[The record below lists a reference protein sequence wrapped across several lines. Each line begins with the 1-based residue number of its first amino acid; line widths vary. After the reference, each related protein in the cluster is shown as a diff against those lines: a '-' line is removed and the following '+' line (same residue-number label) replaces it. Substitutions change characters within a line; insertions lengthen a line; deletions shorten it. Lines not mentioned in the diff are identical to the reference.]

1 MRRDA
6 PWPERWRRILA
17 RLFLVADAAG
27 EDALLRELATAQAA
41 ARPRVLAFVN
51 AHAMNLAAHHSAFA
65 QQLALAD
72 VLLRDG
78 SGLAAL
84 LRWRGQAPGR
94 NLNGTDFI
102 PRLLRQCDGQ
112 ALAVLGTREP
122 HLQRG
127 VAEIRTQLMPHSQA
141 MALDGYRK
149 TAEYLAL
156 LRAQRPRVV
165 LLAMGMP
172 RQEALAQQLREALD
186 FDCLVICGGAIVDFL
201 AGKVRR
207 APAWLRRLGLEW
219 LWRLGQEPGRLF
231 MRYVVGNPLF
241 LWRAAR
247 LSRSGS
253 P

>member
-1 MRRDA
+1 MP
-6 PWPERWRRILA
+6 PWPERWRRILE
-17 RLFLVADAAG
+17 RLLLVTDAAG
-27 EDALLRELATAQAA
+27 EEALLSDLATVQPA
-41 ARPRVLAFVN
+41 ARPRVLAFAN
-51 AHAMNLAAHHSAFA
+51 AHAMNLAVHHLAFA
-65 QQLALAD
+65 EQLAQAD

-78 SGLAAL
+78 SGLATL

-112 ALAVLGTREP
+112 PLAVLGTREP

-127 VAEIRTQLMPHSQA
+127 VAAIRAQLMPRSPVV
-141 MALDGYRK
+141 ALDGYQR

-172 RQEALAQQLREALD
+172 RQEALALQLRGALD
-186 FDCLVICGGAIVDFL
+186 FECLIVCGGAIVDFL

-207 APAWLRRLGLEW
+207 APRWLRRLGLEW
-219 LWRLGQEPGRLF
+219 LWRLGQEPLRLF
-231 MRYVVGNPLF
+231 MRYVVGNPVF
-241 LWRAAR
+241 LWRALRLAR
-247 LSRSGS
+247 LHSV
-253 P
+253 